1 MMSISLVYRLIGCAL
16 VPLCAAA
23 QSIAGADSST
33 TARADSLQPGAA
45 LLRSALLPG
54 WGQLY
59 NGKPYKALFFA
70 STSAAF
76 FSLAAAEHAALNNT
90 RNAQEHEDRIA
101 RRNTRILFF
110 AISATL
116 AGIDAYVD
124 AHLADFGNAWEV
136 RAKPDG
142 SAITLYIDLPSK
154 ER

>member
-1 MMSISLVYRLIGCAL
+1 MSTRLVYRLLGLAL

-23 QSIAGADSST
+23 QPIAVADSAIA
-33 TARADSLQPGAA
+33 ARTDSLRPGAA

-54 WGQLY
+54 WGQFY
-59 NGKPYKALFFA
+59 NGKPYKALLFA
-70 STSAAF
+70 GTSAAL
-76 FSLAAAEHAALNNT
+76 FSLAAAEHAALGNA

-124 AHLADFGNAWEV
+124 AHLDDFADAWNV
-136 RAKPDG
+136 RAGPDG
-142 SAITLYIDLPSK
+142 SSITLSIDLPSK

>member
-1 MMSISLVYRLIGCAL
+1 MCSAYRLLGLAL

-23 QSIAGADSST
+23 QPIAVADSSA
-33 TARADSLQPGAA
+33 ARVDSLRPRSA

-59 NGKPYKALFFA
+59 NGKPRKALLFA
-70 STSAAF
+70 GSSAALL
-76 FSLAAAEHAALNNT
+76 SLAAAEHAALDKA
-90 RNAQEHEDRIA
+90 RSAQEHEDRTA

-124 AHLADFGNAWEV
+124 AHLADFGDGWNV
-136 RAKPDG
+136 RAEPDG